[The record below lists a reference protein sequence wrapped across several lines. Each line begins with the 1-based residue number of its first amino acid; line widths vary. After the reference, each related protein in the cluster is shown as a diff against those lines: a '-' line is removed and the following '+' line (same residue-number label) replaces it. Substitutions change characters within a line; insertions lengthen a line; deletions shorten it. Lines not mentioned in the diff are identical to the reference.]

1 MKVALITG
9 SGQGIG
15 RATAERFLNG
25 GYQVVATD
33 ITNEGLA
40 ELSILAPD
48 RVKTL
53 CQNITDTHAPQEAI
67 DLAMSSFGQ
76 LDVLVNNAGIGRP
89 KPVGD
94 TSDEEIDR
102 FLDVNIRAQIRFSR
116 AALSVL
122 KSGGAMVNICS
133 IFGFRGSAGGGVYSV
148 TKAAMVGL
156 TRQMAADYGPQG
168 IRINGVAP
176 GLIKTPMTKDR
187 IENNKEFRRLMV
199 ESTPFPR
206 VGTPEDIANAVH
218 FLSSEEAAFIS
229 GQVLVVDGGWLAANG
244 ARAA

>member
-15 RATAERFLNG
+15 RATAERFLAG
-25 GYQVVATD
+25 GYFVVATD
-33 ITNEGLA
+33 LSEKGLA
-40 ELSILAPD
+40 ELADRAPD

-53 CQNITDTHAPQEAI
+53 CQNITDDNAPQEAI
-67 DLAMSSFGQ
+67 DLAMSSFGG

-89 KPVGD
+89 KPVGE
-94 TSDEEIDR
+94 TSDEELDK
-102 FLDVNIRAQIRFSR
+102 FLDVNVRAQIRFSR
-116 AALSVL
+116 AALSVM
-122 KSGGAMVNICS
+122 KSGSSMVNICS
-133 IFGFRGSAGGGVYSV
+133 IFGFRGSAGAGVYSV

-156 TRQMAADYGPQG
+156 TRQMAADYGPRG

-187 IENNKEFRRLMV
+187 IENDQSFRRLMV

-206 VGTPEDIANAVH
+206 VGTPEDIGNAVH
-218 FLSSEEAAFIS
+218 FLASDEAAFIS